1 MYFNTRKIRL
11 KTFLNLLLLITSS
24 VTIAQQIDSA
34 MFFNPLVDDIT
45 KKILPLEALI
55 DSAIANEP
63 LIKLE
68 DLEIAYARYDIK
80 SARRD
85 WTKNFGFDADL
96 HYGTYWYNDRDELTQ
111 LGRFYLNESR
121 RTNYWFGIYVKF
133 PIFYIIDRKNEI
145 NKKKKLVEVSMVRKQ
160 ERIRQIRELVIT
172 TYNELVQQQNLLI
185 IANDFRQF
193 SMVQMQMAELQ
204 YLNREIDIA
213 DYTRLKDYQTRGD
226 LNFAEILGRFNIA
239 YTLLEEIVGI
249 KFNLVNVLK

>member
-1 MYFNTRKIRL
+1 
-11 KTFLNLLLLITSS
+11 
-24 VTIAQQIDSA
+24 
-34 MFFNPLVDDIT
+34 
-45 KKILPLEALI
+45 
-55 DSAIANEP
+55 
-63 LIKLE
+63 
-68 DLEIAYARYDIK
+68 
-80 SARRD
+80 
-85 WTKNFGFDADL
+85 
-96 HYGTYWYNDRDELTQ
+96 
-111 LGRFYLNESR
+111 
-121 RTNYWFGIYVKF
+121 
-133 PIFYIIDRKNEI
+133 
-145 NKKKKLVEVSMVRKQ
+145 MVRKQ